1 MKLRDCTPRMDWFG
15 LVVGVGLLGIGVVLT
30 VSVWGAI
37 LGIPAMLA
45 SVALLTNPTTLRGT
59 PCA

>member
-1 MKLRDCTPRMDWFG
+1 MDWFG
-15 LVVGVGLLGIGVVLT
+15 LAVGLGLMGIGIVLT

-37 LGIPAMLA
+37 IGLPALVA

>member
-1 MKLRDCTPRMDWFG
+1 MDWFG
-15 LVVGVGLLGIGVVLT
+15 LAVGVGLLGIGVVLT
-30 VSVWGAI
+30 ATAWGAI
-37 LGIPAMLA
+37 VGIPAMLA